1 MTIDP
6 YLIGTAIFAPASV
19 VCALGWLGAAKS
31 ARIAWETADSV
42 QANVHQLAN
51 EYLIAKHKLA
61 RLEAAEK
68 RRKDHLKAI
77 GRKGQAASVA
87 AKNAKRDAATK
98 KTMFDFKNTNLRPR
112 EEVVAEIEAQRGS
125 AAASA

>member
-6 YLIGTAIFAPASV
+6 YLIGTAIFAPAAA
-19 VCALGWLGAAKS
+19 VCALGWLGAANS
-31 ARIAWETADSV
+31 ARIAWETVDSE

-51 EYLIAKHKLA
+51 EYLIAKRKLA

-77 GRKGQAASVA
+77 SRKGQAASVA

-112 EEVVAEIEAQRGS
+112 EEVVAEVKAQRGS